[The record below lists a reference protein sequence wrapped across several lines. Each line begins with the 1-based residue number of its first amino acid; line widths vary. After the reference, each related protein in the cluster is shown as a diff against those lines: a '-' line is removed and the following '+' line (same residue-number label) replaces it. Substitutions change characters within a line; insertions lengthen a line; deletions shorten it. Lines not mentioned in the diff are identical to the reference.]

1 MDQADCKKL
10 HLTDEL
16 LMVRDSGEIPEVAL
30 HGSIFFLS
38 RDPDGPGLELARE
51 ELGLLKEEAAAR
63 YREMV
68 RRDLDPR
75 NRDKSHYRG
84 VARCIANWRR
94 MQRFCRRERIAIDAF
109 RQEVAASLI
118 FLLKK
123 ELAETAAGQRGSSI
137 NCSADELDLFSREL
151 GFDAGRLPE
160 GWRQI
165 CPGADGKKT
174 A

>member
-1 MDQADCKKL
+1 MDQADCKKA
-10 HLTDEL
+10 HLADEL
-16 LMVRDSGEIPEVAL
+16 LIVRDSGEIPEVAL

-38 RDPDGPGLELARE
+38 RDPDGPGLELARG
-51 ELGLLKEEAAAR
+51 ELGLLKEAAAAR

-68 RRDLDPR
+68 RRDLDPH

-84 VARCIANWRR
+84 VVRCIANWRR
-94 MQRFCRRERIAIDAF
+94 MQRFCRRERIATDAF
-109 RQEVAASLI
+109 RKEVAAALI

-123 ELAETAAGQRGSSI
+123 ELAEIAAGQGCSSI
-137 NCSADELDLFSREL
+137 NCSAAELDLFSREL
-151 GFDAGRLPE
+151 GLDPGRLPD

-165 CPGADGKKT
+165 CRRAAREKT